1 MHYVRVKCF
10 EIVDA
15 SFGEV
20 KLTVLKL
27 VKELTANSSSNIDQ
41 LSLNDLIRSL
51 GLPECDCVLV
61 SDCSNSQCVE
71 LFEYL
76 KKFKRSKN
84 VISPKPDRLVGMS
97 VLTRYANSKEVD
109 VFYGS
114 QINVKQLE
122 VPEDVYVFE
131 GVLSFDGCSDC
142 LGVLLRTESGVRILL
157 IDEGVGLRKPKKL
170 VRRKKKRK
178 ARRRSKKKR

>member
-1 MHYVRVKCF
+1 MRVKCF

-15 SFGEV
+15 SFNEV

-27 VKELTANSSSNIDQ
+27 VKELTVNGNSSIER
-41 LSLNDLIRSL
+41 LSLDELIESSEL
-51 GLPECDCVLV
+51 SEYDCVLV

-97 VLTRYANSKEVD
+97 VLTRHTDSKEVD
-109 VFYGS
+109 AFYGS

-122 VPEDVYVFE
+122 VPEGVYVFE
-131 GVLSFDGCSDC
+131 GALSFDGCSDC

-157 IDEGVGLRKPKKL
+157 VDEGVGLRKPKNP
-170 VRRKKKRK
+170 VRRRKKRK
-178 ARRRSKKKR
+178 VRKRSKKKR